1 GLTANGD
8 EIRLLE
14 NIKDGLY
21 LTTMLTNDV
30 LYYPSLCSDVR
41 SPVQAH
47 STVPVALAWSPS
59 YVVSASD
66 HPPVVYVKNVAR
78 GTQSILLH
86 PRISGNAVRLAAFHP
101 EKDSVFLLGF
111 KDGTIAAYNANN
123 ASDSGHDGEIGHL
136 RQAHIGATCA
146 VFIPGAKASVLSVG
160 KDARCRLIDLSDEHV
175 VRTWHGE
182 APLTSVCACD
192 GLIAV
197 GRIDGRV
204 RLYDLDGVLQAER
217 SVAAE
222 RIIAV
227 EWVRGPV
234 PYAISGKP
242 SQDISGAPSSPAP
255 NMLSSRRGPG
265 TGGENPTVRAHAVDY
280 TSRRSQQSV
289 GLGLP
294 PALKRP
300 ATTLQTARPD
310 KRFTV
315 HPDEAEEGTVRRTPH
330 FAAAPSAPR
339 PVELPDL
346 FSPARSAGPADAFG
360 TAAKRCATSPRQRPR
375 ISTQTFVQSPAIR
388 RTVSHATSSGFANS
402 PPRNLS
408 ATTTFARARRTSA
421 RVSPGDKR
429 RISFQPVHS
438 SRGQAGADG
447 NTLGDS
453 QADPPS
459 ANAGPLVGLREP
471 TISRAVGYSVPG
483 VYTASAKSQKR
494 DGSVAATATA
504 AARLPAPHQRDGLG
518 KQKAWHPGNVL
529 EREDTW
535 PTDSVQDGL
544 EDDTWLTDKSDQE
557 TGEVRHRRLVS
568 FGRLPARQP
577 SRSKQSHADT
587 YSTAPD
593 ADPRAPVSWRLRQGL
608 DGSTE
613 ESAFDTA
620 FTHLSPSGTFAP
632 ASAAVRELF
641 PRTSSLSPTRKAAL
655 RRPKSPW
662 EKAKA
667 RKGRQSAH
675 AASTSKPPPKQEAVS
690 LAKSPGMKCAEC
702 DKSCSRLLILE
713 DEVARLKDEMIATQ
727 AVLRRSGVVPC
738 KATRS
743 GIRDRARA
751 A

>member
-1 GLTANGD
+1 
-8 EIRLLE
+8 
-14 NIKDGLY
+14 
-21 LTTMLTNDV
+21 MLTNDV

-47 STVPVALAWSPS
+47 STVPIALACSPS
-59 YVVSASD
+59 YVVSASH
-66 HPPVVYVKNVAR
+66 HPPVVYVKNIAL
-78 GTQSILLH
+78 GTQSVLLQ
-86 PRISGNAVRLAAFHP
+86 PRISGSAVRLAAFHP
-101 EKDSVFLLGF
+101 ERDSVFLLGF
-111 KDGTIAAYNANN
+111 KDGTIAAYNAKNV
-123 ASDSGHDGEIGHL
+123 SDSGHDGEIGHL

-146 VFIPGAKASVLSVG
+146 MFILGAKASVL
-160 KDARCRLIDLSDEHV
+160 RCRGQDMAREGGLD
-175 VRTWHGE
+175 VRLCFRR
-182 APLTSVCACD
+182 A
-192 GLIAV
+192 IAV

-204 RLYDLDGVLQAER
+204 HLYHLDGVLQAER

-234 PYAISGKP
+234 PTAISGLP
-242 SQDISGAPSSPAP
+242 SQDASDAPSSPAP
-255 NMLSSRRGPG
+255 DMLSSRRGPG
-265 TGGENPTVRAHAVDY
+265 TGGANPTRRAHAVDY

-300 ATTLQTARPD
+300 VTTLQTARPD
-310 KRFTV
+310 NRFTV

-360 TAAKRCATSPRQRPR
+360 TAAKRCATSPHQRPR

-388 RTVSHATSSGFANS
+388 RTVSHATSSGSANS

-408 ATTTFARARRTSA
+408 ATTRLARARRTSA

-447 NTLGDS
+447 NTLGDF

-459 ANAGPLVGLREP
+459 ANAGPLVGLREL

-483 VYTASAKSQKR
+483 VYTANAKSKKR
-494 DGSVAATATA
+494 DGSVAAMAPA
-504 AARLPAPHQRDGLG
+504 AARLPALHQRDGPG

-535 PTDSVQDGL
+535 PTDSVQNGL
-544 EDDTWLTDKSDQE
+544 EDNTWLTDKSDQE
-557 TGEVRHRRLVS
+557 TGRHRRLVS
-568 FGRLPARQP
+568 FGRPPARQP
-577 SRSKQSHADT
+577 SRSKQGHADT

-613 ESAFDTA
+613 ESALDTA

-667 RKGRQSAH
+667 RKGRQSAL
-675 AASTSKPPPKQEAVS
+675 ASSPGKPPPRQEVLS
-690 LAKSPGMKCAEC
+690 LVKSPGMKCAEC
-702 DKSCSRLLILE
+702 DMSSLRLSMLE
-713 DEVARLKDEMIATQ
+713 DEVPRLKDEMNALK
-727 AVLRRSGVVPC
+727 AVLRRRGVPSG
-738 KATRS
+738 ATSYGIGSRS
-743 GIRDRARA
+743 RA